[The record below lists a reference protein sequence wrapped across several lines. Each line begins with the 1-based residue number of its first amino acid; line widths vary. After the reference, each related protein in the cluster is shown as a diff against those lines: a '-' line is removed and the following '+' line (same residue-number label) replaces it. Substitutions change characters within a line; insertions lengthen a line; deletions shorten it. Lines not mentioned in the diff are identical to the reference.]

1 MEGEINMFLVAI
13 IAALCGVASLI
24 IAEIIESAFFMTVAK
39 ICGVVVVVCLLI
51 SAIRFVFE
59 LFS

>member
-1 MEGEINMFLVAI
+1 MILIAI

-24 IAEIIESAFFMTVAK
+24 ISEIIEIAFFMTLAK
-39 ICGVVVVVCLLI
+39 ICGVIVVICLLI
-51 SAIRFVFE
+51 SAIRFIVD

>member
-1 MEGEINMFLVAI
+1 MFLVAI

-24 IAEIIESAFFMTVAK
+24 IAEIIEIAFFITIAK

-51 SAIRFVFE
+51 SAISFVLEF
-59 LFS
+59 FS

>member
-1 MEGEINMFLVAI
+1 MILIAI

-24 IAEIIESAFFMTVAK
+24 IAEIIEIAFFMTIAK
-39 ICGVVVVVCLLI
+39 ICGVIVVICLLI
-51 SAIRFVFE
+51 SVIKFVIE